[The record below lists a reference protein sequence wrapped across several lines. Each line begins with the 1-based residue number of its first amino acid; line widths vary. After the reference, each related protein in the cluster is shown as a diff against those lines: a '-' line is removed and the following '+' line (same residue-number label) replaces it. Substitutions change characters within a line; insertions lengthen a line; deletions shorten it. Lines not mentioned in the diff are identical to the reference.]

1 MVRAGRIR
9 LMTLFAAVLSF
20 ILLAYGP
27 CAGVG
32 QAQPQRALGEKNIL
46 ILHTYESNLPLNE
59 LVDRGLSATLELGG
73 IGSRSHFFEYL
84 DLLRNPGAEHTKQ
97 LVEMLRLRYARRNV
111 DLIITTF
118 PEALQFVLNEGRS
131 IFRDVPILALF
142 LPPDFRIPETNR
154 RIIAHRIRLDMAGTL
169 KLALKL
175 VPGTKSVYVVN
186 GVHVRDKGLENQARR
201 DFKEW
206 EGKLD
211 FRYLTDM
218 SMEDVLATVSSA
230 PPGTII
236 FFITMFADSTGKGYN
251 ASDAVRRMREVS
263 TVPIFGLYDTALGH
277 GIVGGSLA
285 SFERIGTKAGQLAL
299 EILGISQGLEN
310 TAAVLDVPPIPMF
323 DWRELRHWNLNVD
336 ALPEGSIVVNKEL
349 TLWDFRYYI
358 IGALAFC
365 LTESALVVIL
375 IAQRRRRSV
384 AEKSLRKAEQK
395 YRAIF
400 DGALEGIYETS
411 PQGQSLTANP
421 ALARMLGYDS
431 PDDVTSAIT
440 DSAKQVWV
448 NPSER
453 AEYIRLL
460 EKQDV
465 VRGFECQFRRKDGT
479 KIWVS
484 LNTRRVFGP
493 DGKTLFYSGFIEDI
507 TERKRAEEAL
517 RASERQLRLI
527 ADSLPVLISYIDRRR
542 RYRFNNLAYAKWF
555 GISRDAL
562 TGAPVREVLGDTAYE
577 AVRGYMDRAL
587 AGEEVEFETEL
598 STRDGPGRYV
608 QALYVPH
615 VDERGGVLG
624 FYALV
629 HDITEHRRVDLE
641 IQRQRDELAHVSRV
655 STLGEL
661 TASLAH
667 EIHQPLAA
675 IMSNAQAALRFLAQ
689 DEPDF
694 QEVRD
699 ILQDIVA
706 DDRRANEVIQRL
718 RLLLRR
724 ARPELASL
732 ALNELIGDVLTL
744 LKWEVFLRGITV
756 EVELDADLPP
766 VVGDRVQLQQV
777 ILNLVL
783 NAADA
788 MAEREPGYRGL
799 IIRTEREDEARV
811 RVAVRDFGTGLDGQN
826 LHRLFEPFYST
837 KPEGLG
843 MGLAISRSIVEAHGG
858 RLWAANN
865 PDRGATFMFT
875 IPISP
880 RGEA

>member
-1 MVRAGRIR
+1 VRAGRIR
-9 LMTLFAAVLSF
+9 MMTFFVPLLSF
-20 ILLAYGP
+20 IVLACGP

-32 QAQPQRALGEKNIL
+32 QAQPRGAQGEKNIL
-46 ILHTYESNLPLNE
+46 ILHSYESNLPLNE
-59 LVDRGLSATLELGG
+59 LVDRGLSAALESGG
-73 IGSRSHFFEYL
+73 IVSRSHFFEYL

-97 LVEMLRLRYARRNV
+97 LVEMLRLRYGRRNV
-111 DLIITTF
+111 DLIITAF
-118 PEALQFVLNEGRS
+118 PEALQLVLNEGRS
-131 IFRDVPILALF
+131 IFPDVPILALF
-142 LPPDFRIPETNR
+142 LPPDFRTPKTNR
-154 RIIAHRIRLDMAGTL
+154 RIIEHRIRLDMAGTL

-186 GVHVRDKGLENQARR
+186 GVHARDKVFENQARR

-251 ASDAVRRMREVS
+251 ARDAVRRMREVS
-263 TVPIFGLYDTALGH
+263 TAPIFGLYDTALGH

-299 EILGISQGLEN
+299 EILGITQGLEN
-310 TAAVLDVPPIPMF
+310 TAAVLDVPPVPMF
-323 DWRELRHWNLNVD
+323 DWRELRHWNLSVD
-336 ALPEGSIVVNKEL
+336 ALPAGSIVVNKEL

-365 LTESALVVIL
+365 LTETALVVIL
-375 IAQRRRRSV
+375 IAQRRRRS
-384 AEKSLRKAEQK
+384 
-395 YRAIF
+395 
-400 DGALEGIYETS
+400 
-411 PQGQSLTANP
+411 
-421 ALARMLGYDS
+421 M
-431 PDDVTSAIT
+431 
-440 DSAKQVWV
+440 
-448 NPSER
+448 
-453 AEYIRLL
+453 
-460 EKQDV
+460 
-465 VRGFECQFRRKDGT
+465 
-479 KIWVS
+479 
-484 LNTRRVFGP
+484 
-493 DGKTLFYSGFIEDI
+493 
-507 TERKRAEEAL
+507 AEEAR
-517 RASERQLRLI
+517 RASERQLRLM
-527 ADSLPVLISYIDRRR
+527 ADSLPVLIAYIDREQ
-542 RYRFNNLAYAKWF
+542 RYQFNNLAYATWF
-555 GISRDAL
+555 GISRDSL
-562 TGAPVREVLGDTAYE
+562 RGTPVREVVGDKAYE
-577 AVRGYMDRAL
+577 SVRGYIDRAL
-587 AGEEVEFETEL
+587 AGEEVQFEAEL
-598 STRDGPGRYV
+598 TTRDGLIRYV

-624 FYALV
+624 FYALI

-675 IMSNAQAALRFLAQ
+675 IMSNAQAALRFLAH

-706 DDRRANEVIQRL
+706 DDKRANEVIQRL

-724 ARPELASL
+724 ARPELAPL

-744 LKWEVFLRGITV
+744 LKWEVFLRGITI
-756 EVELDADLPP
+756 EVDLDADLPP

-788 MAEREPGYRGL
+788 MAQIGPESRKV
-799 IIRTEREDEARV
+799 IIQTGRQGDGEAK
-811 RVAVRDFGTGLDGQN
+811 VAVRDFGTGLDRQN
-826 LHRLFEPFYST
+826 LHRLFDPFYST

-843 MGLAISRSIVEAHGG
+843 MGLAISRSIVETHGG
-858 RLWAANN
+858 QLWASNN
-865 PDRGATFMFT
+865 PDRGATFTFT
-875 IPISP
+875 IRISP